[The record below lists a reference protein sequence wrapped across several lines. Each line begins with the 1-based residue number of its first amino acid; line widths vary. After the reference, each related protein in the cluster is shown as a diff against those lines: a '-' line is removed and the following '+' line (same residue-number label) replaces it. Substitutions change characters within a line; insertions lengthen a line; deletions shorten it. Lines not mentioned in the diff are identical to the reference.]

1 MHPRHDVDVASGH
14 VQQILLHSLEG
25 IFSLISASLKRK
37 KWEALVLNLV
47 EFFKRLKVKN
57 V

>member
-14 VQQILLHSLEG
+14 VQPILLDSLEG
-25 IFSLISASLKRK
+25 IFSLMRK
-37 KWEALVLNLV
+37 KWEALAVNLV
-47 EFFKRLKVKN
+47 EYFKRLKVKN